1 MKVSTREWVTKAE
14 EDFAL
19 VSSLARPR
27 KKPLWGPLA
36 FHAQQCVEK
45 YLKARINEAGGKIQ
59 KTHDLDKLLS
69 AVTPLEPLWAAYL
82 NAFQQLTAYA
92 VAARYPGLTLSKIEA
107 MAARKICRAF
117 RRDARS
123 SLGLKP

>member
-19 VSSLARPR
+19 ASSLARPR

-92 VAARYPGLTLSKIEA
+92 VAARYPASHCQKWKQWPHGKS
-107 MAARKICRAF
+107 AAPSAATHAAAS
-117 RRDARS
+117 D
-123 SLGLKP
+123 